1 MSLFTAGDL
10 QLLPQTRVGRGLLV
24 RFVAGDGDLAGLL
37 VGLQGQDLDPF
48 RGSIDGL
55 RGLGLDLGGS
65 ELGGGGLR
73 LSLLSPP
80 LALVQPLLGLDG
92 L

>member
-10 QLLPQTRVGRGLLV
+10 QLLPQTRVGRGLFAG
-24 RFVAGDGDLAGLL
+24 FVAGDGDLAGLL
-37 VGLQGQDLDPF
+37 VGPQGQDLDLL

-65 ELGGGGLR
+65 EFGGGGLR
-73 LSLLSPP
+73 LSLFSLS
-80 LALVQPLLGLDG
+80 ASLLSASSSLEP
-92 L
+92 